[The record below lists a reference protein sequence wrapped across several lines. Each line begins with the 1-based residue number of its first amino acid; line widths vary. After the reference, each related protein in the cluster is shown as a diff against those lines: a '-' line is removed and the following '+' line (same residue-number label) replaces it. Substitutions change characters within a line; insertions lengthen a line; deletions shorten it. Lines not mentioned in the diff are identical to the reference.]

1 MSYTSLFHC
10 FSVVHLSSYLLNT
23 DSVICTLLAI
33 LCMSILTNKVK
44 IIFHPGF
51 TNVLFI
57 LTPFPPEGQR
67 TQF

>member
-10 FSVVHLSSYLLNT
+10 VSFVHLSSYLLHV
-23 DSVICTLLAI
+23 DSVICTLLAV

-57 LTPFPPEGQR
+57 LIPFPLEGQR
-67 TQF
+67 IQF